1 MEIFK
6 CWNSQM
12 RKYLSYDIR
21 CFFYYIK
28 LLLFLLTILFFVQG
42 AVFEFGQVSPAI
54 LTHIMRIKI
63 SNGQIFW
70 YLGLHYTS
78 HPRSWHVT
86 LWLYYTSRE
95 KLVVSDVTKSP
106 YMDIQFI
113 SIYGKFV
120 TSLSAYY
127 SCEDIILY
135 YTYKTFAKSRRSV
148 ALWLYH
154 VNCKVINCYLLPNM
168 VWSQC
173 YCPHTFR
180 EY

>member
-86 LWLYYTSRE
+86 LWLYYTTRKAGGQWRHKITIYGHSVYIHIRQIR
-95 KLVVSDVTKSP
+95 DVTVHLL
-106 YMDIQFI
+106 
-113 SIYGKFV
+113 FV
-120 TSLSAYY
+120 WRYY
-127 SCEDIILY
+127 TILY
-135 YTYKTFAKSRRSV
+135 
-148 ALWLYH
+148 L
-154 VNCKVINCYLLPNM
+154 
-168 VWSQC
+168 
-173 YCPHTFR
+173 
-180 EY
+180 